1 MLKKIDKAQVFL
13 EDHLH
18 LFQCPVCSQAF
29 ESVNN
34 HQVICR
40 DGHRFDLSKK
50 GTLFLLQKS
59 MKSEYTRDML
69 LSRQRIAESGLWVPL
84 LDKIQS
90 LIKHP
95 EGVLLDIGCGEGS
108 HSAYLK
114 KNGYK
119 GSIIG
124 FDISKEGINLAA
136 ATHEDIFFLTAD
148 LARSPFASRQYDTL
162 LNILSPSNYSE
173 FDRLLKKEGQVI
185 KVVPNP
191 GYLKE
196 LREFQ
201 EESKQSYSNAQ
212 VVEKFV
218 EHYSHVRKES
228 VVYTF
233 DLPEELVKDFVNMTP
248 LGWHI
253 KEDFDNIRTKLKEIT
268 VDLLILIGESED
280 TA

>member
-1 MLKKIDKAQVFL
+1 MLKKIDKAQLFL

-29 ESVNN
+29 ESVEN
-34 HQVICR
+34 HQVFCR
-40 DGHRFDLSKK
+40 GGHQFDLSKK

-59 MKSEYTRDML
+59 VPSEYSRDML
-69 LSRQRIAESGLWVPL
+69 LARQRLAESGLWTTL

-114 KNGYK
+114 KKGHNGP
-119 GSIIG
+119 IIG

-136 ATHEDIFFLTAD
+136 ASHEDIFFLTAD
-148 LARSPFASRQYDTL
+148 LARSPFASLQYDTL

-173 FDRLLKKEGQVI
+173 FDRLLKKDGQVI

-196 LREFQ
+196 LRSLQ
-201 EESKQSYSNAQ
+201 KESKQSYSNAQ
-212 VVEKFV
+212 VVEKFE
-218 EHYSHVRKES
+218 EHYSTVRKVS
-228 VVYTF
+228 VKYTF
-233 DLPEELVKDFVNMTP
+233 HLPDELVEDFVHMTP

-280 TA
+280 SA

>member
-1 MLKKIDKAQVFL
+1 
-13 EDHLH
+13 
-18 LFQCPVCSQAF
+18 
-29 ESVNN
+29 
-34 HQVICR
+34 
-40 DGHRFDLSKK
+40 
-50 GTLFLLQKS
+50 

-69 LSRQRIAESGLWVPL
+69 LSRQRLAESGLWAPL

-119 GSIIG
+119 GPIIS

-136 ATHEDIFFLTAD
+136 ASHEDIFFLTAD

-173 FDRLLKKEGQVI
+173 FDRLMRQGGQVI

-196 LREFQ
+196 LRELQ
-201 EESKQSYSNAQ
+201 EESKRTYSNVQ
-212 VVEKFV
+212 VVEKFE
-218 EHYSHVRKES
+218 EHYTHVRKES

-233 DLPEELVKDFVNMTP
+233 QLPEELVEDFITMTP

-253 KEDFDNIRTKLKEIT
+253 KADFDSIRTKLKEIT

-280 TA
+280 SA

>member
-40 DGHRFDLSKK
+40 DGHQFDLSKK

-69 LSRQRIAESGLWVPL
+69 LSRQRLAESGLWVPL

-119 GSIIG
+119 GPIIS

-136 ATHEDIFFLTAD
+136 ASHEDIFFLTAD
-148 LARSPFASRQYDTL
+148 LARSPFASHQYDTL

-173 FDRLLKKEGQVI
+173 FDRLLKQGGQVI
-185 KVVPNP
+185 KVVPNR

-196 LREFQ
+196 LRELQ
-201 EESKQSYSNAQ
+201 EESKQTYSNVQ
-212 VVEKFV
+212 VVEKFE
-218 EHYSHVRKES
+218 EHYTHVRKES
-228 VVYTF
+228 VLYTF
-233 DLPEELVKDFVNMTP
+233 QLPEELVEDFINMTP

-253 KEDFDNIRTKLKEIT
+253 KADFDNIRTKLKEIT

-280 TA
+280 SA

>member
-40 DGHRFDLSKK
+40 DGHQFDLSKK

-69 LSRQRIAESGLWVPL
+69 LSRQRLAESGLWAPL

-119 GSIIG
+119 GPIIS

-136 ATHEDIFFLTAD
+136 ASHEDIFFLTAD
-148 LARSPFASRQYDTL
+148 LARSPFASHQYDTL

-173 FDRLLKKEGQVI
+173 FDRLLKQGGQVI

-196 LREFQ
+196 LRELQ
-201 EESKQSYSNAQ
+201 EESKQTYSNVQ
-212 VVEKFV
+212 VVEKF
-218 EHYSHVRKES
+218 EKHYTHVRKES
-228 VVYTF
+228 VLYTF
-233 DLPEELVKDFVNMTP
+233 QLPEELVVDFVHMTP

-280 TA
+280 SA

>member
-34 HQVICR
+34 HQVICQ
-40 DGHRFDLSKK
+40 DGHQFDLSKK
-50 GTLFLLQKS
+50 GTLFLLEKS

-69 LSRQRIAESGLWVPL
+69 LSRQRLAESGLWAPL

-119 GSIIG
+119 GPIIS

-136 ATHEDIFFLTAD
+136 ASHKDIFFLTAD
-148 LARSPFASRQYDTL
+148 LARSPFASCQYDTL

-173 FDRLLKKEGQVI
+173 FDRLLKQGGQVI

-196 LREFQ
+196 LRELQ
-201 EESKQSYSNAQ
+201 EESKQTYSNVQ
-212 VVEKFV
+212 VVEKFE
-218 EHYSHVRKES
+218 EHYTHVRKES

-233 DLPEELVKDFVNMTP
+233 QLPEELVEDFINMTP

-253 KEDFDNIRTKLKEIT
+253 KADFDNIRTKLKEIT

-280 TA
+280 SA